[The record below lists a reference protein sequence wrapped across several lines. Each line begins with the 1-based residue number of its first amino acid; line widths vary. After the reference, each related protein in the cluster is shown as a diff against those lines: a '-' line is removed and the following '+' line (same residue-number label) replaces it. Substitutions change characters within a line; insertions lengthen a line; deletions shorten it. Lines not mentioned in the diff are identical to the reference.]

1 MSRRRVAFPATEQ
14 PVLVAVA
21 HGSRDGRSAA
31 TMAALVD
38 VARARAPHLDVRLS
52 FLDFNAP
59 RLPDVLGGLG
69 AGSAAVVPLLL
80 GSAYHARVDIPA
92 AVDAA
97 TRRLPRL
104 EVTVSDVVGCAPVS
118 GGSRSGTTR
127 YSRGRSPLL
136 DVAWARLREAGADPD
151 DPGLGVV
158 LAAAGSS
165 NPDANAVVADLAAG
179 RSLTV
184 PAFAAAAEPHVTT
197 AIAELRSHGAR
208 RIAVAP
214 WFLAPGRLLDRVRNL
229 ARTADPDVVL
239 AEPLGAAP
247 AVADALL
254 DRYHAATRTLI
265 GTGQVHAAG

>member
-1 MSRRRVAFPATEQ
+1 MSRLHAASPATRR

-31 TMAALVD
+31 TMTELAD

-69 AGSAAVVPLLL
+69 TGSAVVVPLLL

-104 EVTVSDVVGCAPVS
+104 EVVVSDVLGSAP
-118 GGSRSGTTR
+118 GGGEPPSGTR
-127 YSRGRSPLL
+127 HSGGRSPLL
-136 DVAWARLREAGADPD
+136 DVAWARLREAGADPG

-165 NPDANAVVADLAAG
+165 NAVANAVVADLAAE
-179 RSLTV
+179 RPLTV
-184 PAFAAAAEPHVTT
+184 AAFAAAAQPDVT
-197 AIAELRSHGAR
+197 AAVAELRRRGAR

-214 WFLAPGRLLDRVRNL
+214 WFLAPGRLLDRVGDA
-229 ARTADPDVVL
+229 ARAADPGVVL

-254 DRYHAATRTLI
+254 DRYRAATSALNDTE
-265 GTGQVHAAG
+265 QVHAAG